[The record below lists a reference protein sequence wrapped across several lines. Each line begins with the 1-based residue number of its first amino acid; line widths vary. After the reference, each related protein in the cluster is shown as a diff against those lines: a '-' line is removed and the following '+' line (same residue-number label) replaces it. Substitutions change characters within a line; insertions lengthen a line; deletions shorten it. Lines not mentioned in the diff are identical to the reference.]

1 MRSVAVDLL
10 VSTWPE
16 HRQQLVD
23 VLRDMILNASPAI
36 SESVKFNIP
45 FYDMNGMFMYI
56 SPAKGKTQG
65 VLLAFC
71 QGRLMDDPESIFSAH
86 DRKEVRHIVID
97 QLDERLFDIIQ
108 RYIYE
113 AVTINKSQRSFSKR
127 QPS

>member
-1 MRSVAVDLL
+1 M
-10 VSTWPE
+10 
-16 HRQQLVD
+16 VD